1 MTKNNFWK
9 LVVVIAVIISG
20 ILYLVGV
27 KLNRLEQVFCT
38 QEAKICSDGSGVGRT
53 GPKCEFSA
61 CPKEDLII
69 VKSPMA
75 YEKISSP
82 LVVTGKARGTWYFE
96 ASFPVRL
103 IDENGKELAVV
114 PAQAKTD
121 WMTTDFVEFSVVLNF
136 SNPATQ
142 KGYIVLERDNPSGLP
157 ENADELKIPILFLLQ

>member
-9 LVVVIAVIISG
+9 LVISIAVIISG
-20 ILYLVGV
+20 ILYLVDL
-27 KLNRLEQVFCT
+27 KFNRPEQVFCT

-61 CPKEDLII
+61 CPKEDLI
-69 VKSPMA
+69 VVESPRA

-103 IDENGKELAVV
+103 FDDNGKELAVV

-121 WMTTDFVEFSVVLNF
+121 WMTTDFVDFEAELNF
-136 SNPATQ
+136 ATPATQ
-142 KGYIVLERDNPSGLP
+142 KGYIILKKDNPSGLS
-157 ENADELKIPILFLLQ
+157 EYDDELKIPVSF